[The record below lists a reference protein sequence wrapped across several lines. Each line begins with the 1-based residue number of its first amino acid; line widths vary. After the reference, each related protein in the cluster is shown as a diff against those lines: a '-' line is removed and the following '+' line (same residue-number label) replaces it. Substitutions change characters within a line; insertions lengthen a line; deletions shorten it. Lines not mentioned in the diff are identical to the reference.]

1 MVVQFHRRA
10 VSLNDF
16 FIHAHKWAVIN
27 GLIPRFE
34 LLSHVQAKRLIFKE
48 WLILETNPFLESKP
62 FSPKSAY
69 FRKMA

>member
-1 MVVQFHRRA
+1 MQFHGRA

-16 FIHAHKWAVIN
+16 FTHAHKWAVRN

-34 LLSHVQAKRLIFKE
+34 LLSHVQAEWLNFKE
-48 WLILETNPFLESKP
+48 WLILETKPILKSKP

-69 FRKMA
+69 CRKMS